1 MNVKMYRCTEGM
13 RKDVGRRRSVP
24 DRTRFS
30 IEELS
35 SESRKHVF
43 RGEREALR
51 EPTVLPDGLTYRHH
65 TDGGQRNLSVE
76 VSFQGHIFVIYLFCH
91 WKKGFF
97 GEMIHKEIIYSIY
110 IE

>member
-1 MNVKMYRCTEGM
+1 MYRRNEEG
-13 RKDVGRRRSVP
+13 RGKTTFGSGGHTFIHRGALALKAENTCSV
-24 DRTRFS
+24 
-30 IEELS
+30 
-35 SESRKHVF
+35 
-43 RGEREALR
+43 EREALS
-51 EPTVLPDGLTYRHH
+51 ELTVGLTYRHH
-65 TDGGQRNLSVE
+65 TDGGQHNLSVE